1 MRYLV
6 LACDFDGTLASDGK
20 VREETL
26 AALQRLRDSG
36 RKLILVTGRELE
48 NLIDIFPAIEL
59 FDRVVA
65 ENGGILYRPASL
77 EHKVLGE
84 APPADFVE
92 ALRAR
97 KVSPLSVG
105 HSIVATWQPNERVVL
120 DTIRDLGL
128 ELQVIFNKGA
138 VMILPSGTNKAT
150 GLDAALLELGLSA
163 HNCVGVGDAEND
175 HAFLRLCECGVA
187 VANALPLVQ
196 ERADWV
202 TPARNGDGVVQLID
216 KLIDGD
222 LADLEARLSRHSI
235 LVGTRAEGEE
245 VRLDPYGTAVLVAG
259 ASGTG
264 KSTFAKGVLERL
276 ADQDYQFC
284 IVDPE
289 GDYALLEG
297 GIVLGDKERAPT
309 VAGALEVLEQPNR
322 NVVVNLL
329 GLGLDE
335 RPAFFSRLLP
345 GLQDLRSRTG
355 RPHWIVVDEAH
366 HLLPAPSDLVS
377 LTLPRSLSGM
387 LLVTVH
393 PEHVAPAVLSS
404 IDVVVTI
411 GRSAGDTLRAFGD
424 AVGAR
429 LPRALPATAAPGE
442 AILWRRGVEGQ
453 GPVWIRTHPPK
464 SEHRR
469 HVRKYATGE
478 LGEDRSFYFRGPAG
492 QLNLRAQNLELFM
505 QLADGVDD
513 ETWLHHLKQ
522 GDYSRWFREA
532 IKDDELASEAA
543 AVENQAG
550 LSPMEGRALIK
561 AAIERRYTMPS

>member
-20 VREETL
+20 ARVETL

-36 RKLILVTGRELE
+36 RKLILVTGRELD
-48 NLIDIFPAIEL
+48 NLLDIFPAIDL

>member
-20 VREETL
+20 VRVETL

-36 RKLILVTGRELE
+36 RKLILATGRELKD
-48 NLIDIFPAIEL
+48 LLDIFPAIDL

-65 ENGGILYRPASL
+65 ENGGILYRPASR

-84 APPADFVE
+84 APRADFVE

-105 HSIVATWQPNERVVL
+105 HSLVATWQPNEGVVL

-202 TPARNGDGVVQLID
+202 TPARNGDGVIQLID
-216 KLIDGD
+216 KLIAGD
-222 LADLEARLSRHSI
+222 LADLDARLSRHSI
-235 LVGTRAEGEE
+235 LVGTNAQGEE

-259 ASGTG
+259 TSGSG
-264 KSTFAKGVLERL
+264 KSTFAKSVLESL
-276 ADQDYQFC
+276 ADQHYQFR
-284 IVDPE
+284 I
-289 GDYALLEG
+289 
-297 GIVLGDKERAPT
+297 
-309 VAGALEVLEQPNR
+309 
-322 NVVVNLL
+322 VVVNLL

-335 RPAFFSRLLP
+335 RPAFFSRLLA

-366 HLLPAPSDLVS
+366 YLLPAPSDLVS
-377 LTLPRSLSGM
+377 DTLPRTLSGA
-387 LLVTVH
+387 LFITVH
-393 PEHVAPAVLSS
+393 PEHVAPVVLSF
-404 IDVVVTI
+404 IDVVVAI

-442 AILWRRGVEGQ
+442 AILWRRGAKAQ

-478 LGEDRSFYFRGPAG
+478 LDEDRSFYFRGPAG
-492 QLNLRAQNLELFM
+492 QLNLRAQNLGLFM

-543 AVENQAG
+543 TVENQAG
-550 LSPMEGRALIK
+550 LSPMESRALIK
-561 AAIERRYTMPS
+561 AAIERRYTMPA

>member
-6 LACDFDGTLASDGK
+6 LAADFDGTLASDGK

-48 NLIDIFPAIEL
+48 NLLEIFPAIEL

-65 ENGGILYRPASL
+65 ENGGVLYRPASR
-77 EHKVLGE
+77 EHKTLSE
-84 APPADFVE
+84 APPAEFVE

-105 HSIVATWQPNERVVL
+105 HSIVSTWQPNEGAVL
-120 DTIRDLGL
+120 ETIRDLGL

-150 GLDAALLELGLSA
+150 GLDAALLELGLSP

-175 HAFLRLCECGVA
+175 HAFIRLCECGVA
-187 VANALPLVQ
+187 VANALPFVQ
-196 ERADWV
+196 ERSDWV
-202 TPARNGDGVVQLID
+202 TPSRNGDGVAELID
-216 KLIDGD
+216 KLVADD
-222 LADLEARLSRHSI
+222 LAVLEDRLPRHSI

-245 VRLDPYGTAVLVAG
+245 ERLNPYGTAVLVAG

-276 ADQDYQFC
+276 AAQGYQFC

-377 LTLPRSLSGM
+377 VTLPRSLSGM
-387 LLVTVH
+387 LLITVH

-404 IDVVVTI
+404 IDIVVAI
-411 GRSAGDTLRAFGD
+411 GRSAGDTLRAFSE
-424 AVGAR
+424 AVGSF
-429 LPRALPATAAPGE
+429 LPPELPATAAPGE
-442 AILWRRGVEGQ
+442 AILWRRRPATQ
-453 GPVWIRTHPPK
+453 DPVWIRTHPPK
-464 SEHRR
+464 AEHRR

-478 LGEDRSFYFRGPAG
+478 LGEDRSFYFRGPDG
-492 QLNLRAQNLELFM
+492 ELNLRAQNLAMFI

-513 ETWLHHLKQ
+513 ETWLHHLRS

-532 IKDDELASEAA
+532 IKDEGLALEAA
-543 AVENQAG
+543 DVER
-550 LSPMEGRALIK
+550 RADLAPRQSRELIK